1 MKQRTTIKDV
11 ANRAGVSKA
20 TVSNLLNRKGR
31 LSDETSARIQAAIE
45 ELNFTPNGLIRAVQT
60 RRTHVLGLITGGI
73 DAFQHHPNDAFV
85 LPILSGVYEAAD
97 NAGQDILLYTGW
109 PDRPER
115 LSGRDFLDGRV
126 DGLLWLTPMI
136 GSPAIAQLVAGGL
149 PVVSLLSRH
158 VPEGVGYVNADN
170 IGGVRD
176 IVLHLAERGHRRIAF
191 AGPIHGSNFADRF
204 EGYRQ
209 GLEAAGLEWDPALVA
224 NDQALRRDPA
234 AYAQALEQW
243 LALFSPPTAAFAC
256 TDRWAC
262 WLGDAIVARGLR
274 IPEDFA
280 LAGFDDVPMS
290 ESVFGGLTTLRQP
303 FSDVGKLAVEHLLR
317 RINGSPTDDC
327 HITLPVALVPR
338 RSTSWSLLSP
348 NNMP

>member
-11 ANRAGVSKA
+11 ANLAGVSKA

-45 ELNFTPNGLIRAVQT
+45 ELHFTPNGLIRAVQT
-60 RRTHVLGLITGGI
+60 RRTHVLGLIIGGI
-73 DAFQHHPNDAFV
+73 EAFQHHPNDAFV
-85 LPILSGVYEAAD
+85 LPILSGIYEAAD

-136 GSPAIAQLVAGGL
+136 GSPAVAQLVAGGL

-170 IGGVRD
+170 IGGAHD

-191 AGPIHGSNFADRF
+191 AGPVHGSNFADRF
-204 EGYRQ
+204 EGYRH
-209 GLEAAGLEWDPALVA
+209 GLEEAGLDFDPALVV
-224 NDQALRRDPA
+224 NDQAMRREPA
-234 AYAQALEQW
+234 AYSQALEQW
-243 LALFSPPTAAFAC
+243 LALPSRPTAAFAC
-256 TDRWAC
+256 TDRWAS
-262 WLGDAIVARGLR
+262 WLGDAAQARGLR
-274 IPEDFA
+274 IPEDLA

-290 ESVFGGLTTLRQP
+290 QSLFGGLTTVRQP
-303 FSDVGKLAVEHLLR
+303 FSEVGKLAVEHLLR
-317 RINGSPTDDC
+317 RITSTPDDDC
-327 HITLPVALVPR
+327 RVTLPVTLVPR
-338 RSTSWSLLSP
+338 HSTSSFPSETS
-348 NNMP
+348 